1 MGRELGGLRSV
12 TLKSMTGFARGD
24 GMHGDTSWNWEAR
37 SVNGRT
43 LDLRFRLPTGFEA
56 LEIRARGLAQEKLA
70 RGNCTINLWVKRETG
85 RAEIRLNETAL
96 RQAEAVAER
105 ARDLTGLKH
114 ARLDTLLGMR
124 GVVETAEAEESEE
137 ALAAL
142 HLAMIANL
150 AGTLDE
156 LVRARSGEGER
167 LQAVIEKQLKTI
179 ARLIEIAAAAAA
191 QQPAAIA
198 ARLAELVARLSEASA
213 TLDPERLHQE
223 ALLLAARADIQE
235 ELDRLRAHVAA
246 ANELIASGQPV
257 GRKFD
262 FLAQEFN
269 REANTICSK
278 AADIETTRTGLE
290 LKSVIDQL
298 REQVQNIE

>member
-1 MGRELGGLRSV
+1 
-12 TLKSMTGFARGD
+12 
-24 GMHGDTSWNWEAR
+24 MHGDTSWNWEAR

-70 RGNCTINLWVKRETG
+70 RGNCTINLWVRRETG

-142 HLAMIANL
+142 HLAMIASL

-179 ARLIEIAAAAAA
+179 ARLIEIAAATAA

-223 ALLLAARADIQE
+223 ALLMAARANIQE

-290 LKSVIDQL
+290 LKTVIDQL

>member
-142 HLAMIANL
+142 HLAMIASL

-191 QQPAAIA
+191 QQPAAIE

-290 LKSVIDQL
+290 LKTVIDQL